1 RTRETGPYAHGV
13 SGPQRTQSAARPGDA
28 RIPRPE
34 PGPGRATRR
43 ARFVCRVGTVGIHG
57 SRGRKGSRAGGCD
70 GFFPARRTSRS
81 GSAAADQAGS
91 LPARPL
97 PLGDLFATDEEFSA
111 EYGSGGHAYLY
122 WRGAG
127 PVGASGDAIA

>member
-1 RTRETGPYAHGV
+1 W
-13 SGPQRTQSAARPGDA
+13 
-28 RIPRPE
+28 
-34 PGPGRATRR
+34 RR
-43 ARFVCRVGTVGIHG
+43 WPVGCRVGTVWSRG
-57 SRGRKGSRAGGCD
+57 SRGRKGSRAGGGD
-70 GFFPARRTSRS
+70 VFFPARRTSRS

-97 PLGDLFATDEEFSA
+97 ALGDLFATDEEFSA

-127 PVGASGDAIA
+127 PVGASGEAIAWGHSSSRASFVRAIVPPG